1 VKDFYPY
8 FKYLKPVAWTFV
20 LALFCGLIFGVSSGF
35 GIPFIT
41 KQVFPRIFPQ
51 ESDTAVAPGALEDP
65 SLLLLAAA
73 AAFIPLAF
81 AVRGLSGFLNT
92 YLINVCGIR
101 VLEDI
106 RADIFAK
113 YQSLPLGFFH
123 KQSSGDLVSRC
134 LADTNAVQHTLT
146 TVANDLVKQPLT
158 LIGAVGFLTYASMQ
172 DKQVFFLL
180 VCMGVVPLCIVP
192 IQIFGKKML
201 RRSRQTQKQ
210 LGSMTGF
217 VSENLRSAREIRA
230 FNLEE
235 SQKAYFSKQIRKL
248 LVFQLKVVKYKKGLP
263 PVVEVIASFGLAFA
277 FLYAYNAGLAFE
289 TFLPLFI
296 ALYMSYDPIKKLGMM
311 QNQLQKG
318 RGALDRLDEIMREP
332 VTIRDP
338 EQPHPVGRLAGEIVF
353 DRVSFAYDEQGA
365 VLRGINTRLQ
375 SSKVYALVGPSG
387 AGKST
392 FANIIPR
399 FFDPTEGS
407 VRIDGIDIRQMRL
420 RDLRNNIALVSQEPV
435 LFDDTIFN
443 NILLGR
449 PDATRNEVIKA
460 AESAYAREFV
470 EAFDQGFETPVHES
484 GTRLS
489 GGQRQ
494 RIALARAFLK
504 DAPILILDEATSAL
518 DSESEEKIKN
528 ALRSLIRGRTVL
540 MIAHRFST
548 LSLVD
553 TILFFEFGRITAEG
567 SHEDLYENCPAYR
580 NLYQRQNVEAG

>member
-1 VKDFYPY
+1 MKDFYPY
-8 FKYLKPVAWTFV
+8 FKYLKPVAWTFL
-20 LALFCGLIFGVSSGF
+20 LALICGLIFGVSSGF

-51 ESDTAVAPGALEDP
+51 ESDAGLESGAMEDP

-113 YQSLPLGFFH
+113 YQALPLGFFH

-158 LIGAVGFLTYASMQ
+158 LLGAVGFLAYASIQ

-235 SQKAYFSKQIRKL
+235 SQKTYFSKQIRKL

-338 EQPHPVGRLAGEIVF
+338 EQPHPIGRLAGDIVF

-365 VLRGINTRLQ
+365 VLREISTRLQ

-407 VRIDGIDIRQMRL
+407 VRIDGVDIRQMRL

-449 PDATRNEVIKA
+449 PDATRDEVIEA

-518 DSESEEKIKN
+518 DSESEEKIKD
-528 ALRSLIRGRTVL
+528 ALRRLIRGRTVL

-553 TILFFEFGRITAEG
+553 TILFFELGRITAEG

-580 NLYQRQNVEAG
+580 NLYERQNV